1 MLKFLATAALFSS
14 SFLMPL
20 PAFAQSAPAQQV
32 QEPVQ
37 DPAIVAAEVEQ
48 FIITQASSYPGSP
61 QVTVGAPRITRQAPC
76 DELQPFLTSGQRLR
90 SRMTVGVRCAAPQA
104 WTTYVQADLSIQG
117 YFYVANRDIQVGDTI
132 SLSDLTGRE
141 GDVLRLSRGVVFD
154 PSQAI
159 GYIATQRIPA
169 GATVKSGALRDPNSV
184 QRGQMVRTEVR
195 GIGFVATGEGQAMQ
209 GGSPGSQIQIKT
221 SSGQI
226 VTGTVL
232 DATTVQV
239 M

>member
-1 MLKFLATAALFSS
+1 MFKFLAAAALFSC
-14 SFLMPL
+14 SFLML
-20 PAFAQSAPAQQV
+20 SPAYAQGAPTPQPQAQ
-32 QEPVQ
+32 VQ
-37 DPAIVAAEVEQ
+37 DPAAVAATVEE
-48 FIITQASSYPGSP
+48 FLVAQASSYPGSAR
-61 QVTVGAPRITRQAPC
+61 VTVGAPRITKQAAC
-76 DELQPFLTSGQRLR
+76 EDLQPFLTSGQRLR
-90 SRMTVGVRCAAPQA
+90 SRMTVGVRCVAPQA

-117 YFYVANRDIQVGDTI
+117 YFYVSNREIQVGDTV

-141 GDVLRLSRGVVFD
+141 GDVLRLSRGVIFD

-159 GYIATQRIPA
+159 GYIATQRISA

-184 QRGQMVRTEVR
+184 QRGQTVRTEVR

-209 GGSPGSQIQIKT
+209 GGSPGTQIQVKT

-239 M
+239 L